1 MFQRMLRHFA
11 VVISLVA
18 LWPTSTEAHEGHA
31 PLPTKGVR
39 VDSKKG
45 LIAMS
50 SEAVKSLGLQTTP
63 VEQRV
68 LEERAL
74 AYATLVTPWQRQHF
88 VGSPLSGRI
97 AALHVVTGA
106 TVEAG
111 QLLAEV
117 ASTELEAFQLELRTA
132 MNQLRLAARQVERL
146 RALVEGQAVAER
158 ELLEAN
164 AKYQQDAI
172 AVQIGRRKLRSLGLT
187 DEAIDLSLEE
197 GSGGKSLQAPL
208 FSPVRG
214 TVSHADLAI
223 GKVISANEHLFE
235 VNDLSQLWVKIGVLE
250 RDIPNVRGGQ
260 RVELVF
266 SAFPQQTFATVVSIP
281 PIEVD
286 PVTHV
291 ATAWAEMDNPTGS
304 TPLIPGMYGTAR
316 IVTSEPTKLLN
327 IPVSALLGTGAER
340 FVLVEVAATS
350 KGSEFRRR
358 NVVVAAQ
365 NASFAQVYPG
375 ALVRNDRVVSTGG
388 QVLSSFF
395 VLGSLRLS
403 KEGIRNVGLQVEPVA
418 KQIVEDVL
426 SLDGMIDLQPGSVAG
441 VSSQLA
447 GKLTRVHVER
457 GERVRA
463 GQMLAEVACLPLQDT
478 QLTMLKSDLE
488 AKLLDNTL
496 QRLSTKGSTPVIAA
510 RRIWETESA
519 RDAAVNRRESARQT
533 LITMG
538 MTKVEVDQVL
548 TSGET
553 ISSLP
558 IRSPIDGQVV
568 RFDKVLGEGVVPE
581 ETIFEVHDMSRPW
594 AKVFLAEG
602 NAPKVPVGTS
612 VRVRLLSDPKFLA
625 EGKVVQSARTLNVE
639 NRTLA
644 VWVEFLEPL
653 PKPLQRNLLAR
664 ISATIG
670 SPAPTLAVPGTSIV
684 REQSRSYVF
693 VQKSGGLLER
703 RVVEPGRADDRFVE
717 IRRGLEVG
725 EQIAVQGV
733 AELQTT
739 YASVR

>member
-1 MFQRMLRHFA
+1 MLQRKLFLFA
-11 VVISLVA
+11 VFA
-18 LWPTSTEAHEGHA
+18 LLMTRCLTLATAHEGHA

-39 VDSKKG
+39 VDSKSG

-68 LEERAL
+68 YEERAL
-74 AYATLVTPWQRQHF
+74 AYATLVTPWRRQYF

-117 ASTELEAFQLELRTA
+117 ASTELEALQLELRTA
-132 MNQLRLAARQVERL
+132 MNELRLAARQVERL
-146 RALVEGQAVAER
+146 RALVESQAVAER
-158 ELLEAN
+158 ELLEAI
-164 AKYQQDAI
+164 AKQQQEKN
-172 AVQIGRRKLRSLGLT
+172 AVQIARRKLRSLSLT
-187 DEAIDLSLEE
+187 DEAIDLSLDENS
-197 GSGGKSLQAPL
+197 GSKSLLAPL

-250 RDIPNVRGGQ
+250 RDIARVRAGQ

-266 SAFPQQTFATVVSIP
+266 SAFPNQSFETVVSIP
-281 PIEVD
+281 PMEVD

-291 ATAWAEMDNPTGS
+291 ATAWAEIDNPAGAM
-304 TPLIPGMYGTAR
+304 PFIPGMYGTAR
-316 IVTSEPTKLLN
+316 IVTSEPTKLLS
-327 IPVSALLGTGAER
+327 IPAPALLGTGAER
-340 FVLVEVAATS
+340 YVLVEVAATS

-365 NASFAQVYPG
+365 NASFAHVYPG

-395 VLGSLRLS
+395 ILGSLRLS

-418 KQIVEDVL
+418 KQVVEDVL
-426 SLDGMIDLQPGSVAG
+426 SLDGLIDLQPGRVAT

-457 GERVRA
+457 GEHVAA
-463 GQMLAEVACLPLQDT
+463 GQMLAEVSALPLQDT

-519 RDAAVNRRESARQT
+519 RDAAVNRRESARQV

-538 MTKVEVDQVL
+538 MTKEEVDQVL

-553 ISSLP
+553 VSSLP

-568 RFDKVLGEGVVPE
+568 RFEKVLGEGVVPE
-581 ETIFEVHDMSRPW
+581 ETIFEIHDMSRPW
-594 AKVFLAEG
+594 AKAFLAEG
-602 NAPKVPVGTS
+602 ESPKVPVGTP
-612 VRVRLLSDPKFLA
+612 VRVRLLSDPTFLA
-625 EGKVVQSARTLNVE
+625 QGKVVQSARTLNVE

-644 VWVEFLEPL
+644 VWVEFLEP
-653 PKPLQRNLLAR
+653 PSKPLQRNLLAR

-670 SPAPTLAVPGTSIV
+670 SPAPTLAVPVTSIV

-693 VQKSGGLLER
+693 VQKPGGLLER
-703 RVVEPGRADDRFVE
+703 RVVEIGRADD
-717 IRRGLEVG
+717 
-725 EQIAVQGV
+725 QIGRAHV
-733 AELQTT
+733 
-739 YASVR
+739 